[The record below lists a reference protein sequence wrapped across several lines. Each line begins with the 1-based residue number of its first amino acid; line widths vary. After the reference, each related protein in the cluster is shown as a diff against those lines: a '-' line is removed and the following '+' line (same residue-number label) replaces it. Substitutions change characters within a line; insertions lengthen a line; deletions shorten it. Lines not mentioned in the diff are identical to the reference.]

1 METHAISLQ
10 GAVLAALLC
19 VTPVH
24 AEMYKWIGEDGTV
37 TYSNTPP
44 TERGKV
50 KDVTKMDNINTVAA
64 DKRPKAV
71 QAPALDR
78 AGALKP
84 DTAFA
89 PESVIRPDP
98 VAGTPDTTTR
108 REAGTTPAPRVTLGG
123 GIQTEAVQDPCL
135 RSSDPQCHE
144 RNKDKYHPYLGY
156 APSATRSAVGAS
168 SSAAGGGAVG
178 GQVNIVP
185 SAAAAEKRPTPPM
198 RVAPPIE
205 VKTK

>member
-1 METHAISLQ
+1 MENLATSL
-10 GAVLAALLC
+10 GAAALAALLC
-19 VTPVH
+19 AAPAH
-24 AEMYKWIGEDGTV
+24 AEMYKWIAEDGTV

-50 KDVTKMDNINTVAA
+50 KDVTKMDNINTAPA

-71 QAPALDR
+71 QAPAPDR
-78 AGALKP
+78 PGALKP

-98 VAGTPDTTTR
+98 VASTPDSTTR
-108 REAGTTPAPRVTLGG
+108 REAGTAAPPRG

-135 RSSDPQCHE
+135 RSSDPQCYE

-168 SSAAGGGAVG
+168 SSAAGGGAIG